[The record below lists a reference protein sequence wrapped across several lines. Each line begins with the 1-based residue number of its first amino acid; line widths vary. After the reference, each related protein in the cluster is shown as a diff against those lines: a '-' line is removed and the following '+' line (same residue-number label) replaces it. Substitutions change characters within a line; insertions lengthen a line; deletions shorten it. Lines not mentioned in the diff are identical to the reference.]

1 MAVPPLRPGARCR
14 FLLAAVLAF
23 KKAKNLG
30 ATYKLA
36 DNTPAFH
43 PFIDE
48 ATKQAMIRKLSGQ
61 P

>member
-1 MAVPPLRPGARCR
+1 MAASGQFDQAT
-14 FLLAAVLAF
+14 ADAVLKF
-23 KKAKNLG
+23 KRANNLV

-36 DNTPAFH
+36 DGTAAVH